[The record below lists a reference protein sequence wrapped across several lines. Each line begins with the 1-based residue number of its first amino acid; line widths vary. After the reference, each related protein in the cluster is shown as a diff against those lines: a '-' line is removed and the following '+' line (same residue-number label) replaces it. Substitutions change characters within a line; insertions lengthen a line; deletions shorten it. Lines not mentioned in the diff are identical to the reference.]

1 LKSVYKEIYAG
12 IFFVPEFNIGP
23 FFHLCHQMRENRL
36 EETLARGIVEIT
48 EMNEKGRVPD
58 PEPIYKFS

>member
-1 LKSVYKEIYAG
+1 
-12 IFFVPEFNIGP
+12 
-23 FFHLCHQMRENRL
+23 MRENRL

-48 EMNEKGRVPD
+48 EMNEKGRVPN